1 MNLNAKLD
9 VLDRIYRIYDDFAG
23 NLDVVCKKHCD
34 TCCTRNVTLTTLE
47 GYRIVDYLIL
57 NGKED
62 LFNNIGKDL
71 HKKRF
76 QPSITTNRLAE
87 LSVAGKDIPD
97 EKSHYFQ
104 GECPILTDRQCPVYK
119 VRPFGCRCFVSKHS
133 CGEKGY
139 AEVDEFVLS
148 VNNIFLQYIEH
159 IDSQGCSGNLIDIL
173 LYFEPQERA
182 HSPKLAAGLASE
194 SENSKLP
201 YGRRF
206 PEACC
211 GELQSSE
218 ARRNY
223 KEGLLNCVENNLI
236 SNRSIPALMIP
247 PEHRLKIQ
255 PILQAILS
263 AGSEE

>member
-1 MNLNAKLD
+1 MDLNKKLD

-23 NLDVVCKKHCD
+23 NLDVACKKYCD

-47 GYRIVDYLIL
+47 GYRVVDYLIL
-57 NGKED
+57 NGKAD
-62 LFNNIGKDL
+62 LFDAVREDL
-71 HKKRF
+71 HKGRF
-76 QPSITTNRLAE
+76 QPGITTNRLAE
-87 LSVAGKDIPD
+87 LSIAGKDIPD
-97 EKSHYFQ
+97 EKNNYFH

-119 VRPFGCRCFVSKHS
+119 VRPFGCRCFVSKHG

-139 AEVDEFVLS
+139 AEVDEFILS
-148 VNNIFLQYIEH
+148 VNNMFLQYIEH
-159 IDSQGCSGNLIDIL
+159 IDSQGCSGNLIDVL
-173 LYFEPQERA
+173 LYFE
-182 HSPKLAAGLASE
+182 
-194 SENSKLP
+194 
-201 YGRRF
+201 
-206 PEACC
+206 
-211 GELQSSE
+211 SSE

-223 KEGLLNCVENNLI
+223 KEGLLNCAENKLI